1 MVIIFPALKIAASTK
16 ITAFEASNN
25 LIFNLPVDNIVE
37 KVNTA
42 DDHAFDF
49 IMIMFSSSI

>member
-1 MVIIFPALKIAASTK
+1 MMIIFPALKTAASTK
-16 ITAFEASNN
+16 IMAFEASNN

-42 DDHAFDF
+42 DDHAFNF
-49 IMIMFSSSI
+49 IMIMFSGSI